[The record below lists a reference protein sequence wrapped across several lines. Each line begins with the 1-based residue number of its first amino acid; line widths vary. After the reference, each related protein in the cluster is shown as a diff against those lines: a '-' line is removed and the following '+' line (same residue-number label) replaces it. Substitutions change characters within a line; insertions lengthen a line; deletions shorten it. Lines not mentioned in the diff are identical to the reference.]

1 MEMYPLNFDKSK
13 APSLQSRLFGH
24 RMKQSQTKYEY
35 LIEFLQVAIAPKLN
49 LKTEKTYTCMF
60 PVDPA
65 GMRMAYPISGDWDVA
80 EAFCVFAEKQAGRKG
95 GGG

>member
-1 MEMYPLNFDKSK
+1 
-13 APSLQSRLFGH
+13 
-24 RMKQSQTKYEY
+24 MKQSQTKYEY

-65 GMRMAYPISGDWDVA
+65 GMEDGLSYFPETGMWLKR
-80 EAFCVFAEKQAGRKG
+80 FVFLPKKQAGRKG